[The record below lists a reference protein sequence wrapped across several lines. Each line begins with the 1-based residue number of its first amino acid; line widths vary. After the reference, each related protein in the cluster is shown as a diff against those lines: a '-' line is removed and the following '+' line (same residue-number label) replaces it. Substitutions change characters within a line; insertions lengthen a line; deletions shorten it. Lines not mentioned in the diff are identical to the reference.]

1 MPKAFAGNNSKNT
14 ETKAVIS
21 SLSNMTPSHLVRA
34 PLGGISDVKRL
45 APSQSTLSARP
56 TFNNCNLS
64 DSEKALYGDRCP
76 SGYKKLDMLGKGG
89 CAIVWLGQ
97 DKEEGAERVAMK

>member
-1 MPKAFAGNNSKNT
+1 
-14 ETKAVIS
+14 
-21 SLSNMTPSHLVRA
+21 MTPSHLVRA